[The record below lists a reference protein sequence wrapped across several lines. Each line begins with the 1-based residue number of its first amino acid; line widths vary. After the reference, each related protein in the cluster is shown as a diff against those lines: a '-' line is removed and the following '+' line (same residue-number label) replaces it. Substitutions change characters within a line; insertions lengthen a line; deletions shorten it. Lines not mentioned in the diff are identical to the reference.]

1 MADFEDYDY
10 GDTSNEY
17 SSEYPDCEPLATNF
31 YLFSYWWITIIA
43 QVLLIFNNFN
53 IPIIVAIIVAIIIVA
68 IVIKVFLTI
77 FIVLSWNARRHRAFE
92 Q

>member
-1 MADFEDYDY
+1 MPTPPAAAHWLEKSQR
-10 GDTSNEY
+10 GD
-17 SSEYPDCEPLATNF
+17 
-31 YLFSYWWITIIA
+31 IG
-43 QVLLIFNNFN
+43 
-53 IPIIVAIIVAIIIVA
+53 IIVIIVIIIVAIIIVA

>member
-1 MADFEDYDY
+1 MPTPPAAAHWLEKSQR
-10 GDTSNEY
+10 GD
-17 SSEYPDCEPLATNF
+17 
-31 YLFSYWWITIIA
+31 IG
-43 QVLLIFNNFN
+43 
-53 IPIIVAIIVAIIIVA
+53 IIVFIILIIILIIVAIIIVA